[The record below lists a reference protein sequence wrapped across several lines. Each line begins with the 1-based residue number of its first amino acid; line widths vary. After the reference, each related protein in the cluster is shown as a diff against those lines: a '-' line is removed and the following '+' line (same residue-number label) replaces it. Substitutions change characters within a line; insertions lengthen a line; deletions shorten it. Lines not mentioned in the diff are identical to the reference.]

1 MDSNIPYID
10 EIDIKGKALLIR
22 VDFNVPLNEGGNIT
36 DDMRIRAVLPTINYA
51 LDEGSKII
59 LASHMGRPKGKR
71 VPELG
76 LAPVAK
82 RLARLLEEEVAL
94 APDCIGAE
102 AEQMIDAMKEGDVLL
117 LENLRF
123 HPEETANDEEFG
135 RKIAYGADV
144 YINDA
149 FATAHRA
156 HASNVA
162 VTHYIKECAAGLL
175 MKKEL
180 SYFSQAM
187 EHPMRPLTAIIGGK
201 KVSDKIGV
209 LFSLCEKADKLIIGG
224 SMAITFFKAL
234 GHEVG
239 TSFVDEEAV
248 ESARE
253 VIARV
258 HEQKTKLYLP
268 VDFVVADKFDKE
280 AETKVVTAQEI
291 PKEWMALDIGPASV
305 ILFSEAIQNAKTIV
319 WNGPMGVF
327 EMDAFSRGTF
337 AMVTHV
343 ANTYA
348 LTIIGGGDTDVAVH
362 RAGEHR
368 RMSYMSTGGGAF
380 LELLEG
386 KELPGIAALT
396 RCREQ
401 G

>member
-1 MDSNIPYID
+1 
-10 EIDIKGKALLIR
+10 
-22 VDFNVPLNEGGNIT
+22 
-36 DDMRIRAVLPTINYA
+36 
-51 LDEGSKII
+51 
-59 LASHMGRPKGKR
+59 
-71 VPELG
+71 
-76 LAPVAK
+76 
-82 RLARLLEEEVAL
+82 
-94 APDCIGAE
+94 
-102 AEQMIDAMKEGDVLL
+102 
-117 LENLRF
+117 
-123 HPEETANDEEFG
+123 
-135 RKIAYGADV
+135 
-144 YINDA
+144 
-149 FATAHRA
+149 
-156 HASNVA
+156 
-162 VTHYIKECAAGLL
+162 
-175 MKKEL
+175 
-180 SYFSQAM
+180 
-187 EHPMRPLTAIIGGK
+187 
-201 KVSDKIGV
+201 
-209 LFSLCEKADKLIIGG
+209 
-224 SMAITFFKAL
+224 MAITFFKAL

-253 VIARV
+253 VIAKV
-258 HEQKTKLYLP
+258 HEQKIKLYLP

-386 KELPGIAALT
+386 KNLPGIAALT
-396 RCREQ
+396 RCREKE
-401 G
+401 